1 MRQKIFLLFAL
12 LCAAAQGAWAQNY
25 DVWDGTTTT
34 QPSYSDHAIQ
44 INTAAQ
50 MAWLMKNYTAG
61 SVYIPYSDGS
71 GRGMWDTPRLYNI
84 SINADFD
91 MTAANWARL
100 IGHSGNSTEHYG
112 VAGGYCFPVTCNGN
126 GHTIKIKISDV
137 NDNYQGLF
145 YGIGKEATVKNLH
158 VVADIHCAKS
168 RLVGGIA
175 GENNGTIS
183 NCWVS
188 GNVSSDWKNSSVAAT
203 AKVGGIAGEN
213 NGTIQYCCVTANVQN
228 DDADV
233 GGLVG
238 CNDGTLQHCTF
249 YGERSSTHDQASI
262 YRRRQRQGLVP
273 LCHQVPLHLHRQ
285 DRGYGHHPHQ
295 VCR

>member
-1 MRQKIFLLFAL
+1 MRKKKILFMIAL
-12 LCAAAQGAWAQNY
+12 LCAVAQGARAQNF

-145 YGIGKEATVKNLH
+145 YGIGEEATVKNLH

-168 RLVGGIA
+168 RLVGGIV
-175 GENNGTIS
+175 GENNGTIE

-188 GNVSSDWKNSSVAAT
+188 GTVRSDWKEPSSAYT

-262 YRRRQRQGLVP
+262 YVP

>member
-1 MRQKIFLLFAL
+1 MIAL
-12 LCAAAQGAWAQNY
+12 LCTIVQGTRAQNY

-145 YGIGKEATVKNLH
+145 YGIGEEATVKNLH

-188 GNVSSDWKNSSVAAT
+188 GNVSSDWKNSSVAARPT
-203 AKVGGIAGEN
+203 YR
-213 NGTIQYCCVTANVQN
+213 TTMPTW
-228 DDADV
+228 ADW
-233 GGLVG
+233 
-238 CNDGTLQHCTF
+238 
-249 YGERSSTHDQASI
+249 
-262 YRRRQRQGLVP
+262 
-273 LCHQVPLHLHRQ
+273 
-285 DRGYGHHPHQ
+285 
-295 VCR
+295 

>member
-1 MRQKIFLLFAL
+1 
-12 LCAAAQGAWAQNY
+12 
-25 DVWDGTTTT
+25 
-34 QPSYSDHAIQ
+34 
-44 INTAAQ
+44 
-50 MAWLMKNYTAG
+50 
-61 SVYIPYSDGS
+61 
-71 GRGMWDTPRLYNI
+71 
-84 SINADFD
+84 

-188 GNVSSDWKNSSVAAT
+188 GNVSSDWKNSSVAA
-203 AKVGGIAGEN
+203 
-213 NGTIQYCCVTANVQN
+213 
-228 DDADV
+228 
-233 GGLVG
+233 
-238 CNDGTLQHCTF
+238 
-249 YGERSSTHDQASI
+249 
-262 YRRRQRQGLVP
+262 RQRQQRLEKLQRGS
-273 LCHQVPLHLHRQ
+273 HGQGGRHRWREQ
-285 DRGYGHHPHQ
+285 RHDSVLLRDGQRTERRCRRGRTGRLQ
-295 VCR
+295 